1 MGIAEL
7 KFLVVEDHEFQ
18 RGMVLK
24 TLAGLG
30 ATQMCWATDGLAALQ
45 LLQAPAARP
54 IDIIIS
60 DLDMPGMD
68 GMEFMRHLGAVGTAV
83 SVILASALESVL
95 LTSIETMARAYGIT
109 ILGVIEKPVTAAK
122 LVPLINRHRSTGR
135 EPSPPA
141 SAATAFTLAE
151 LAEGLDK
158 DQFEPFFQPKLE
170 MATGRIRGAEALARW
185 RHPEKGIVEP
195 LAFIA
200 MMENNGLIDTLT
212 WQMVQKTAAFCQRWR
227 AASGAEAIIAVNLSV
242 KSLTDVLLAERL
254 TDLVRGENL
263 DPCHM
268 ILEVTESATTDDF
281 GAVLENLSRLRM
293 KGFGLSLDDYGTG
306 YSSMQQLTRI
316 PFTELKID
324 RSFINSAAR
333 QQSARII
340 IESSLEMA
348 RKLTISSVAE
358 GVETQQDWDL
368 LRQLGSQLAQ
378 GYFIARPMDA
388 ETFLEWSRCHPCARR
403 TSREGRSPMGF

>member
-24 TLAGLG
+24 TLAALG
-30 ATQMCWATDGLAALQ
+30 ATQMCWATDGLGALQ
-45 LLQAPAARP
+45 LIQAPEAATT
-54 IDIIIS
+54 DIIIS

-68 GMEFMRHLGAVGTAV
+68 GMELMRHLGAARTTV
-83 SVILASALESVL
+83 SVILASALDGALLASV
-95 LTSIETMARAYGIT
+95 ETMAKAYGIT

-122 LVPLINRHRSTGR
+122 LAPLINRHRSTGR
-135 EPSPPA
+135 DPSPPE
-141 SAATAFTLAE
+141 STATAFTFAE
-151 LAEGLDK
+151 LVEGLNR

-170 MATGRIRGAEALARW
+170 MATGRIKGAEALARW
-185 RHPEKGIVEP
+185 RHPQKGIVEP
-195 LAFIA
+195 LAFIEI
-200 MMENNGLIDTLT
+200 MENNGLIDTLT
-212 WQMVQKTAAFCQRWR
+212 WQMVQKSAAFCQRW
-227 AASGAEAIIAVNLSV
+227 AASAAEVTIAVNLSV

-254 TDLVRGENL
+254 TELVRGENL

-268 ILEVTESATTDDF
+268 IFEVTESATTDDF
-281 GAVLENLSRLRM
+281 GVVLENLSRLRM

-306 YSSMQQLTRI
+306 YSSMQQLTLI

-324 RSFINSAAR
+324 QSFINNAAR

-348 RKLTISSVAE
+348 KRLTISSVAE

-378 GYFIARPMDA
+378 GYFIARPMAA
-388 ETFLEWSRCHPCARR
+388 ETFTQWARRHPCARLAG
-403 TSREGRSPMGF
+403 REGRSVSGF